1 MRAWF
6 LPLLIGL
13 VAAVAVL
20 VSPQP
25 GITLDEPF
33 NVWHGQM
40 LAQTVRQADWIGYE
54 VACEQLPDHPPLG
67 RLWLG
72 LFQTDSGDPKN
83 LQFPAARLAPAQ
95 AFGLL
100 VFLIGWMT
108 TRWHGP
114 LAGATAAVSV
124 ILLPRTFGHAHI
136 ASLETFVNL
145 TYGGCILFLADRW
158 GTRSPAVKTAA
169 IGGVLFGLALLTKI
183 QAAFLPVSV
192 GLWMLVLSL
201 TRPAE
206 PVQPGSPP
214 QRFSQS
220 RVVSRLLHAG
230 GLFVL
235 WGSVGSL
242 VFLVG
247 WPWLWDG
254 FPSHLL
260 EYFGHAQE
268 RATLLTWYFGEALQD
283 RLVPWHA
290 PWLFSLTTVPV
301 GLLGLGFLG
310 AAGTARSHNFP
321 ALIRSRETLIALAM
335 LMPLVIFSLPGVPDY
350 DSERL
355 FSMIFAL
362 SGVFIGI
369 GCKSLSAWLIP
380 RTGAIQAQLM
390 LWSVLACQGWGLI
403 TMAPCHLS
411 YYNLLVGGLPGANT
425 LGLPTT
431 YWGDSLTEEFLQ
443 QAAEE
448 IPPGSIVQVLPVMH
462 HQQLP
467 ILAQNPHFKRRQLK
481 VAPYN
486 TVKSPYVLWF
496 SRKDYLPQE
505 FRRLADAIPLP
516 PSASLPHPHPQTSLP
531 DNLVELRRSGVLLA
545 ALTRVR

>member
-13 VAAVAVL
+13 VATVAVL
-20 VSPQP
+20 TSPQP

-67 RLWLG
+67 RVWLG
-72 LFQTDSGDPKN
+72 LFQTDGGDPKV
-83 LQFPAARLAPAQ
+83 LQFTAARFASAQ
-95 AFGLL
+95 AFGVL
-100 VFLIGWMT
+100 VFLVGWIVA
-108 TRWHGP
+108 RWHGP

-124 ILLPRTFGHAHI
+124 ILMPRTFGHAHI

-158 GTRSPAVKTAA
+158 GTRSPTVKTAA

-183 QAAFLPVSV
+183 QAVFLPASV
-192 GLWMLVLSL
+192 GLWMLGLSL

-206 PVQPGSPP
+206 PEEPRSPP
-214 QRFSQS
+214 QRSVQ
-220 RVVSRLLHAG
+220 RVNPTLLQAIG
-230 GLFVL
+230 MSVL

-242 VFLVG
+242 VFLAG

-260 EYFGHAQE
+260 AYFGHAQE
-268 RATLLTWYFGEALQD
+268 RATLLTWYFGEALPD
-283 RLVPWHA
+283 RLVPWHS
-290 PWLFSLTTVPV
+290 PWLFSLTTIPI
-301 GLLGLGFLG
+301 GLLGLGCLG
-310 AAGTARSHNFP
+310 GASTARSHNRSS
-321 ALIRSRETLIALAM
+321 LIRSREALVALAM

-350 DSERL
+350 DAERL
-355 FSMIFAL
+355 FSMIFPL
-362 SGVFIGI
+362 GGVFIGI
-369 GCKSLSAWLIP
+369 GCKSLSTWLTP
-380 RTGAIQAQLM
+380 RAGAIQAQLM

-403 TMAPCHLS
+403 SMAPCHLS
-411 YYNLLVGGLPGANT
+411 YYNLLVGGLPGASA

-431 YWGDSLTEEFLQ
+431 YWGDSLTEEFLKQ
-443 QAAEE
+443 VAEE
-448 IPPGSIVQVLPVMH
+448 IPPDSIVQVLPVMH

-467 ILAQNPHFKRRQLK
+467 ILAQNLHFKRRGLK
-481 VAPYN
+481 VVPYN
-486 TVKSPYVLWF
+486 TAKSPYVLWF
-496 SRKDYLPQE
+496 SRKDYLPEE
-505 FRRLADAIPLP
+505 FRRLADAIPPLP
-516 PSASLPHPHPQTSLP
+516 SESPPHSNSSLP
-531 DNLVELRRSGVLLA
+531 DNLVELRRAGVLLA
-545 ALTRVR
+545 ALTHVR